1 MELVDREQCCS
12 CVTAARTE
20 AGLFGDSFLQ
30 VRGNLKCATPVEWLD
45 GAVEGG
51 PSLLHRVVWSQVRT
65 IRREM
70 ELCRR
75 RRKRVEV
82 ESIACRDAQK
92 ERLQFM
98 KLLAVPFG
106 YHAQPGVDFD
116 PCLHVKVL
124 LSIASTSFCPIAHTS
139 SICLLYTSDAAD
151 DLLCVA
157 LGG

>member
-82 ESIACRDAQK
+82 AVSYTHLRAHETRHDLVCR
-92 ERLQFM
+92 
-98 KLLAVPFG
+98 LL
-106 YHAQPGVDFD
+106 
-116 PCLHVKVL
+116 LEKK
-124 LSIASTSFCPIAHTS
+124 
-139 SICLLYTSDAAD
+139 
-151 DLLCVA
+151 
-157 LGG
+157 